1 MFATFVERS
10 SKIWNDNDGIEKNR
24 QFILNVVLQK
34 WYGYINSVA
43 EQGKPVS
50 RLPVK
55 CFVLNVKAAVM
66 SNFLFAF
73 VKTRYTFKEECYAKK
88 S

>member
-43 EQGKPVS
+43 EQGKPV
-50 RLPVK
+50 
-55 CFVLNVKAAVM
+55 
-66 SNFLFAF
+66 
-73 VKTRYTFKEECYAKK
+73 
-88 S
+88 